1 MPNDE
6 KQNRQEER
14 KGERE
19 VFSLFLLR
27 KNKTSVF
34 VMKQDTTIHS
44 FLFPLSLS
52 LSLNKEQMLLL

>member
-14 KGERE
+14 GRE
-19 VFSLFLLR
+19 KFFHFFFKFTLFFFLETLFL
-27 KNKTSVF
+27 S
-34 VMKQDTTIHS
+34 
-44 FLFPLSLS
+44 SLS